1 MEPAFMDVLIFEID
15 GQRHG
20 LPAADVQELLA
31 ALLVMPLPGA
41 PDGIEGV
48 INLRGEIVPVLD
60 VRKRFGMATKPVA
73 LADHFIVVR
82 TSDRALALHVDRAV
96 ELARLDAGA
105 LAALETQTTRV
116 AKHGDAMVLL
126 HRVQDFSAEASP

>member
-82 TSDRALALHVDRAV
+82 TSDRALALHVDRVV

-126 HRVQDFSAEASP
+126 HRVQDFSAEARP